1 VIAELARN
9 RNPDFTSP
17 APEAIIQKVA
27 LRANNI
33 DARVV
38 DTGEEA
44 RRLVLELVREGAEV
58 HSGKSKTLVD
68 VGLFQDL
75 FESGRYD
82 SVRVRYV
89 TMDRQTQG
97 REMRKLMAPDFML
110 GSVQAITEDGDLV
123 IASASS
129 SQLGPYYIE
138 ARCIVLDSGAE
149 IEYGQLV
156 G

>member
-1 VIAELARN
+1 VTAELARN

-17 APEAIIQKVA
+17 APEAIIQKVTTA

-38 DTGEEA
+38 DTGEDA
-44 RRLVLELVREGAEV
+44 RRLVLELVPEGAEV

-82 SVRVRYV
+82 SVRARYM

-97 REMRKLMAPDFML
+97 REMRKLMAPDYML
-110 GSVQAITEDGDLV
+110 GRVQAMTEDGDLV

-129 SQLGPYYIE
+129 SQLGPY
-138 ARCIVLDSGAE
+138 ASTGPP
-149 IEYGQLV
+149 
-156 G
+156 